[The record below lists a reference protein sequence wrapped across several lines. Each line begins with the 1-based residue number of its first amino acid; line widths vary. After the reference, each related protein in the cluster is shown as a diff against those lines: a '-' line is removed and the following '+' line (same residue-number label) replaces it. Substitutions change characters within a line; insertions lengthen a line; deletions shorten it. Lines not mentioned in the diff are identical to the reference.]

1 MNKPNCKKLFSL
13 LLLAASGLTG
23 VNAQQKNPAP
33 TVKLKDGSISL
44 ARDTRRWMDSL
55 GNTNL
60 SQPCQVLMHFDKI
73 PDASARA
80 SLEAKGITLLDY
92 VPDNSYIALVYPIAQ
107 KGGETLA
114 WSADGITGLKPEW
127 KADKYLWDLD
137 QGRQTDL
144 KILVQLVAGTTK
156 KELVDLVS
164 SLGGICNNSEW
175 EPYGYYQITMPPGK
189 LRNLAGWYA
198 VRYISPLQTPIPLD
212 KQSIPAVKG
221 SNALAS
227 PLFGGY
233 GLNGDGV
240 TIGIGDNTTGAFHT
254 DVADRVINFNPAAQ
268 TNHGIHIN
276 CIAGGAAILDPLA
289 QSMAPKASLLNF
301 FFSDVLAKTG
311 DMLAEHNMTI
321 TNNSY
326 TVVENDCAYFG
337 TYDLYSRL
345 LDSLELKY
353 PTVQHVFAAGNDG
366 ELTCPPYTAG
376 YGTVGGGYQPSKNSV
391 VVGSMSAGLV
401 QAYDQ
406 SRGPVKDGRIRPDV
420 VAVGYDVYSGLRNN
434 TYGRANGT
442 SMASPQ
448 VASGLAVLTQQYK
461 RLHGGAQPRADLL
474 KTILISA
481 CLDLGNPG
489 PDYSYG
495 FGMMDIGRSLQV
507 MTNDQYFV
515 SSISHGDSA
524 TFTLNVPANSGQA
537 KVTLCWNDIPASP
550 LSATQL
556 VNDLD
561 IVVRTPTGER
571 HFPLVL
577 NPAPGRVQDLP
588 TEQAD
593 HLNNVEQ
600 VTINAPQAGTY
611 TIVVRGH
618 NVPFGPQPFV
628 VGYDIKQTAIELT
641 YPPAG
646 ERVSNTDSL
655 RVFWNSLPDGHTFG
669 VDLSVDDGT
678 NWSTLANNISADA
691 HLYNFVPADI
701 NSGKCR
707 IRLRKEGTPEYV
719 ISGRFAINA
728 PPVVKLSVSQC
739 PGYANIHWS
748 PVPGATQYEM
758 LLKKGPELVAVDTSN
773 DTTYS
778 FSGLPVTS
786 PSIVAVQPLF
796 SNATGYRSKA
806 VIRIAR
812 DGDCTGSVS
821 IGDLMTEALVS
832 PGNARLYTSG
842 ATTNPTT
849 LSVRVRNLYN
859 IPCGSYR
866 LSYRIN
872 GAPWMQ
878 LLSPGT
884 IIPSNGTATLIIPG
898 ITLNVPGN
906 NNLEF
911 AIENLSNTDPQRG
924 NDTLRTVVKFL
935 PNNPINLVGG
945 FEDGF
950 EDLPATTILHDSLG
964 ISPNSHWDYFNDD
977 DSGRLRPFVTKE
989 VAISGQRS
997 MSMDQVLPMHH
1008 GSKNKLVGTFNL
1020 GAYNTASEELRVDFD
1035 YVLHG
1040 RPAIAAGNLVTAR
1053 GSDSRPW
1060 VNLFSYDLSAYPGYV
1075 RSVKSLS
1082 LTDAVRASGSN
1093 FSTSTQIA
1101 FGQNDTTIIAGT
1113 NYGTGITIDNFKM
1126 YTVQNDVMLSAIV
1139 SPGPNNCGLPDNV
1152 PLTVTIKN
1160 GVNGTLHNIEVFY
1173 RLDGG
1178 TVQSG
1183 HIDTL
1188 GAKDSINF
1196 SFPQLLNIGNSLTH
1210 KLDVWLSLSG
1220 DSYKANDSILN
1231 YEFRNS
1237 KIIAS
1242 FPYIENFES
1251 SDGGFY
1257 TSGFM
1262 SSWQYGTPKS
1272 PLIDKAAN
1280 GSHAWKTNLSG
1291 RYNNLE
1297 TSYLYSPCFDISGL
1311 EKPTLSFSLAQDLEN
1326 CGGILCDGAYME
1338 YSFDGET
1345 WSKLGQAGEGYNW
1358 YDSSFVI
1365 WNTIG
1370 FTRWHV
1376 ATIALP
1382 KPGANKSLHLRFVM
1396 FADPAVTFEG
1406 LAVDDIHIYDLKNA
1420 MLPTRNATVE
1430 NVPDANTW
1438 NTLVASNMIVADI
1451 KPAKLSKET
1460 IVNLYRQDTVINV
1473 GATQYVLPRS
1483 YLITS
1488 KERTSDCTLRLY
1500 LSDSDVARVAGSA
1513 ECPSCPAIRD
1523 AYSLGITQYYNI
1535 KEPKAENDLLSDDTG
1550 GTYFFNRP
1558 GSITWLPFDKGYVAE
1573 FNTDRL
1579 SEYWFN
1585 NGGPGGLFD
1594 IGTEYLSFLAYRK
1607 EDGAKTEWHSLV
1619 DSATEFYVL
1628 ERSVDNEL
1636 FDSIARFSSLHMPA
1650 ADYSYEDA
1658 ATFDQMPVR
1667 YYRLRWLQNG
1677 QRDVFYSPARRVGT
1691 DDGLVTSIT
1700 FDANIQNSKS
1710 VLLEWTSHLDGLA
1723 QRYNIERATEGGRF
1737 STIASIGAVHRTGQ
1751 RYSVVDT
1758 PQGQRTGTTL
1768 RYRLTAIMQSGETVM
1783 PPIRSVSWVEE
1794 NAITALYPNPTTDGK
1809 LTIEWN
1815 ADPGSEMKLQV
1826 TDIAGRILEETT
1838 IKAINWSNKTTVQTQ
1853 RRARGLY
1860 LLKMSIGEVRHTAK
1874 LLYE

>member
-1 MNKPNCKKLFSL
+1 MKKPTCKKLFSL
-13 LLLAASGLTG
+13 VFLAAIGLSGAY
-23 VNAQQKNPAP
+23 AQQKVSAP
-33 TVKLKDGSISL
+33 IVRLKGESITM
-44 ARDTRRWMDSL
+44 AKDIRQWMDSL
-55 GNTNL
+55 DRANL
-60 SQPCQVLMHFDKI
+60 SQPCQVLMHFDKL
-73 PDASARA
+73 PGATERA
-80 SLEAKGITLLDY
+80 KLESQGIALLDY
-92 VPDNSYIALVYPIAQ
+92 VPDNSYIALVYPRAQ
-107 KGGETLA
+107 KGGEALTS
-114 WSADGITGLKPEW
+114 SADGITGLKPEW
-127 KADKYLWDLD
+127 KADKYLWNLAREK
-137 QGRQTDL
+137 QNDL
-144 KILVQLVAGTTK
+144 KILVHVVAGTTK
-156 KELVDLVS
+156 NELANLVS
-164 SLGGICNNSEW
+164 SLGGKCDNGEW
-175 EPYGYYQITMPPGK
+175 ESFGYYNVIVPPGN

-198 VRYISPLQTPIPLD
+198 VRYISPAQTPVPLD

-240 TIGIGDNTTGAFHT
+240 TIGIGDNTTGAFHI
-254 DVADRVINFNPAAQ
+254 DVADRVTNFNPAAQ

-366 ELTCPPYTAG
+366 ELTCTPYPAG
-376 YGTVGGGYQPSKNSV
+376 YGTLGGGYQPSKNSV

-401 QAYDQ
+401 QAFDQ

-420 VAVGYDVYSGLRNN
+420 VAVGYNVYSGLRNN

-461 RLHGGAQPRADLL
+461 RLHGGEQPKADLL

-481 CLDLGNPG
+481 AMDLGNPG

-515 SSISHGDSA
+515 SSISNSDSA
-524 TFTLNVPANSGQA
+524 TFTFNVPANSGQA
-537 KVTLCWNDIPASP
+537 KVTLCWNDQPASP
-550 LSATQL
+550 LSSKQL

-561 IVVRTPTGER
+561 IVVRTPSGER
-571 HFPLVL
+571 RYPLVL
-577 NPAPGRVQDLP
+577 NPAAGRVQDLA

-600 VTINAPQAGTY
+600 VTINTPQTGTY
-611 TIVVRGH
+611 TIVVLGH

-628 VGYDIKQTAIELT
+628 VAYDLISTAIELT
-641 YPPAG
+641 YPHAG
-646 ERVSNTDSL
+646 ERVSNTDSF
-655 RVFWNSLPDGHTFG
+655 RVFWNSIPDGHTYG
-669 VDLSVDDGT
+669 VDLSVDDGS
-678 NWSTLANNISADA
+678 NWATLANNISADA
-691 HLYNFVPADI
+691 HLYNFIPTNI

-707 IRLRKEGTPEYV
+707 IKLRKEGTPEYI

-728 PPVVKLSVSQC
+728 PPVATLYESQC
-739 PGYANIHWS
+739 PGYVNIHWS

-758 LLKKGPELVAVDTSN
+758 LLKRGAELVAIDTTG

-778 FSGLPVTS
+778 FSGLPLTL

-796 SNATGYRSKA
+796 GNVTGYRSKA
-806 VIRIAR
+806 IVRIAR
-812 DGDCTGSVS
+812 DGDCASPSST
-821 IGDLMTEALVS
+821 GDLMLEALAS
-832 PGNARLYTSG
+832 PGNARMHTTG
-842 ATTNPTT
+842 APINPSN

-859 IPCGSYR
+859 SACGSYR

-872 GAPWMQ
+872 GAPWME

-884 IIPSNGTATLIIPG
+884 VIPANGTALINISG
-898 ITLNVPGN
+898 ASLNMPGN
-906 NNLEF
+906 NDLEF
-911 AIENLSNTDPQRG
+911 AIENLAVADPEHG

-945 FEDGF
+945 FADGF
-950 EDLPATTILHDSLG
+950 EDLPVGTMAHDSIG
-964 ISPNSHWDYFNDD
+964 ISSNGHWDYFNDD

-989 VAISGQRS
+989 VVISGQRS

-1008 GSKNKLVGTFNL
+1008 GSNNQLIGTFNL
-1020 GAYNTASEELRVDFD
+1020 GAYSTATEEVRVDFD
-1035 YVLHG
+1035 YMLHG
-1040 RPAIAAGNLVTAR
+1040 NPASATGNIVTAR
-1053 GSDSRPW
+1053 GNDTRPW
-1060 VNLFSYDLSAYPGYV
+1060 VGLFSYDLSAYPGYV

-1093 FSTSTQIA
+1093 FSTSTQIS
-1101 FGQNDTTIIAGT
+1101 FGQNDTTVIAGT

-1139 SPGPNNCGLPDNV
+1139 SPGPNNCGLPNSV
-1152 PLTVTIKN
+1152 PLTVTVKN

-1178 TVQSG
+1178 PVLTG
-1183 HIDTL
+1183 MIDSIR
-1188 GAKDSINF
+1188 AKDSINF
-1196 SFPQLLNIGNSLTH
+1196 SFPQLLNIANSLTH
-1210 KLDVWLSLSG
+1210 KVDVWLSLSG
-1220 DSYKANDSILN
+1220 DSYKANDSLLN

-1242 FPYIENFES
+1242 FPYIENFENG
-1251 SDGGFY
+1251 DGGYY
-1257 TSGFM
+1257 TGGFM
-1262 SSWQYGTPKS
+1262 SSWQYGTPTS
-1272 PLIDKAAN
+1272 PLIDKAATGN
-1280 GSHAWKTNLSG
+1280 RAWKTNLSG

-1311 EKPTLSFSLAQDLEN
+1311 GNPTLSFSLAQDLEN
-1326 CGGILCDGAYME
+1326 CGGVLCDGAYME

-1345 WSKLGQAGEGYNW
+1345 WVKLGQAGEGYNW
-1358 YDSSFVI
+1358 YDSTFVI

-1382 KPGANKSLHLRFVM
+1382 KPGVNQSLHLRFVM

-1406 LAVDDIHIYDLKNA
+1406 LAVDDIHIYDLRNA
-1420 MLPTRNATVE
+1420 MLPTRNAIVE
-1430 NVPDANTW
+1430 RVPDANTW
-1438 NTLVASNMIVADI
+1438 NTFVAGNQVVAGI
-1451 KPAKLSKET
+1451 EPTQLTKET
-1460 IVNLYRQDTVINV
+1460 TVNLYRQDTVINV

-1488 KERTSDCTLRLY
+1488 QERTNDCTLRLY
-1500 LSDSDVARVAGSA
+1500 LSDSDVARVAGST

-1523 AYSLGITQYYNI
+1523 AYSLGITQYYNSN
-1535 KEPKAENDLLSDDTG
+1535 EPKTENNLLSDDTG
-1550 GTYFFNRP
+1550 GTYIFNRP

-1585 NGGPGGLFD
+1585 NGGPGGRFD
-1594 IGTEYLSFLAYRK
+1594 IGTEYLGFLAYRK
-1607 EDGAKTEWHSLV
+1607 DDHAKMEWHSLV
-1619 DSATEFYVL
+1619 DSSTDFYVL
-1628 ERSVDNEL
+1628 ERSADNEL
-1636 FDSIARFSSLHMPA
+1636 FDSLARFDSQHRPA

-1658 ATFDQMPVR
+1658 TTFDQMPVR
-1667 YYRLRWLQNG
+1667 YYRLRWQQHGLKE
-1677 QRDVFYSPARRVGT
+1677 VFYSPARRVGT

-1700 FDANIQNSKS
+1700 FDATIQNSKS

-1723 QRYNIERATEGGRF
+1723 KSYDIERAVEEGSF
-1737 STIASIGAVHRTGQ
+1737 SRIATIGAVHRTGQ
-1751 RYSVVDT
+1751 RYGIIDT
-1758 PQGQRTGTTL
+1758 PQRQKTGTTL
-1768 RYRLTAIMQSGETVM
+1768 RYRLTATMQSGETVV
-1783 PPIRSVSWVEE
+1783 PPIRSVSWVDE
-1794 NAITALYPNPTTDGK
+1794 NAIIALYPNPTSDGK
-1809 LTIEWN
+1809 FTIEWN
-1815 ADPGSEMKLQV
+1815 ADPGSVMKLQV
-1826 TDIAGRILEETT
+1826 TDITGRILEETAVT
-1838 IKAINWSNKTTVQTQ
+1838 ATNWTNKTTVQTQ
-1853 RRARGLY
+1853 RRAQGLY